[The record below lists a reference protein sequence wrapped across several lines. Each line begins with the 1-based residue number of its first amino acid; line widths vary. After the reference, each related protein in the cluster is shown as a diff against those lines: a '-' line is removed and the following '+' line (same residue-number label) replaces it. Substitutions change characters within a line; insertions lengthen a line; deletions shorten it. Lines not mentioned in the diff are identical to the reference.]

1 MGDTE
6 GDETWALLSRDSR
19 PGGRDRKA
27 LKGMLGQSLGLR
39 PVTDRLGMREQCL
52 GRAGSVGSQMG
63 HTEAEEAGRQ
73 DSWI

>member
-1 MGDTE
+1 
-6 GDETWALLSRDSR
+6 
-19 PGGRDRKA
+19 
-27 LKGMLGQSLGLR
+27 MLGQSLGLR

-52 GRAGSVGSQMG
+52 GRASSVGSQMG

>member
-27 LKGMLGQSLGLR
+27 FKGVLGQSLGLR
-39 PVTDRLGMREQCL
+39 PVTESLGMRE
-52 GRAGSVGSQMG
+52 GD
-63 HTEAEEAGRQ
+63 EAVL
-73 DSWI
+73 